1 MEAAMEG
8 MSLAVGTASLKALRW
23 KPIYGAED
31 QQGASAA
38 HQKKKKKKIRQER
51 RSRQGRVTESL

>member
-1 MEAAMEG
+1 MLNNKKESTMEAAMEG

-38 HQKKKKKKIRQER
+38 H
-51 RSRQGRVTESL
+51 